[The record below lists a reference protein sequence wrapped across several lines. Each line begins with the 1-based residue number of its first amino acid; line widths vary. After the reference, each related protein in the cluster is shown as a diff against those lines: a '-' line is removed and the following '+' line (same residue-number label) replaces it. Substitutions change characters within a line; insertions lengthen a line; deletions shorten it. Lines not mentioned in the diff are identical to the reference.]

1 MDLRKVQAI
10 LRIMP
15 DADFDVSNGEEI
27 IWRDNRDIPS
37 DSDIDS
43 MISIIEIEDTL
54 ALKKKSISDHIYSKY
69 TRDKQTEDSTYVT
82 SYITRLKAYGI
93 TDLESN
99 VIDMVAN
106 IMEGSTIDEEIND
119 IDDNYKDMYKKLI
132 KVAFRTNWAEL
143 CAKEGRLAIEE
154 NRAPIYPPYPE
165 F

>member
-15 DADFDVSNGEEI
+15 DADFDVNNGEEV
-27 IWRDNRDIPS
+27 IWRDDRDIPS
-37 DSDIDS
+37 DADIDA
-43 MISIIEIEDTL
+43 MINVIEIEDDL

-82 SYITRLKAYGI
+82 SYITRLKAYGV
-93 TDLESN
+93 TDLEVT
-99 VIDMVAN
+99 VINMVKN
-106 IMEGSTIDEEIND
+106 IMEGSTIDDEVSD
-119 IDDNYKDMYKKLI
+119 VDDEFKDMYKKLI

-143 CAKEGRLAIEE
+143 CAIEGKLAITE
-154 NRAPIYPPYPE
+154 NRAPIYPDYPE